1 VGYEYDPHNKLR
13 HTTYWFETD
22 GTYLFPP
29 FPSLQPTVLSS
40 SALTVQFTSLIH
52 NHTLS
57 GRDRDL
63 ADQAEKAEWPLSQ
76 NANFEAPPQ
85 PSAPFDYNA
94 VPSTFYFDIEAS
106 GSVPVRE
113 VVTQGLDILAM
124 NLAKVIEGVEIETGG
139 RDEDDVAEGGGLVEP
154 NAGGGEYYGGVG
166 GGGDGYY
173 GGGGGGNGMSP
184 LRR

>member
-1 VGYEYDPHNKLR
+1 VLHPSYFH
-13 HTTYWFETD
+13 
-22 GTYLFPP
+22 
-29 FPSLQPTVLSS
+29 FPSQ
-40 SALTVQFTSLIH
+40 TSCPY
-52 NHTLS
+52 
-57 GRDRDL
+57 RDITNG
-63 ADQAEKAEWPLSQ
+63 AEKAEWPLSQ

-139 RDEDDVAEGGGLVEP
+139 RDEDDADGGMGLVEP
-154 NAGGGEYYGGVG
+154 VTGGEYYGGAG
-166 GGGDGYY
+166 GEYY
-173 GGGGGGNGMSP
+173 GGGGGGGNGMSP